1 MLKGIT
7 YCTLLQQQCQ
17 RFQKKAILLR
27 KKKLLVVRPRAK
39 KNKIISKFLLLKI
52 LLYHY
57 LFLVQST
64 PPQLS
69 VLFRLE
75 THLIT
80 EIWGT

>member
-17 RFQKKAILLR
+17 RFQK
-27 KKKLLVVRPRAK
+27 
-39 KNKIISKFLLLKI
+39 SD
-52 LLYHY
+52 
-57 LFLVQST
+57 SS
-64 PPQLS
+64 PQLS

>member
-17 RFQKKAILLR
+17 RFQKSNSSPQ
-27 KKKLLVVRPRAK
+27 KKLLVVRPRAK
-39 KNKIISKFLLLKI
+39 KNKIRSKLLLLKI

-69 VLFRLE
+69 VLFCLE

>member
-17 RFQKKAILLR
+17 RFQKNDSSPQ
-27 KKKLLVVRPRAK
+27 KKLLVVRPRAK
-39 KNKIISKFLLLKI
+39 KNKIRSKLLLLKI

-69 VLFRLE
+69 ALFRLE

-80 EIWGT
+80 EIWDT